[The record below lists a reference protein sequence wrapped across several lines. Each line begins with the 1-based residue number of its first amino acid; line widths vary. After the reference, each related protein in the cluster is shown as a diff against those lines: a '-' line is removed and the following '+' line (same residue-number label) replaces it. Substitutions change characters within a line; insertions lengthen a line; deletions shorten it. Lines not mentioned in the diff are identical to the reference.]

1 MTLSCSLFGSSS
13 ILCEPCVTCVC
24 VPARYYCMNLF
35 SSRRFEHHNGRF
47 QFSSL
52 DSLRSHRR
60 DIFDSERGEGCAL
73 HSFVQ
78 LSRPA
83 PGTGA
88 WTCQTCVPLIVSV
101 VVDSTCGFF
110 SCLCQLDCSAKRHR
124 RHRHRRHRRLLHLH
138 LLHLHRHPL
147 LHLPDRRSGRPRRL
161 LYQLI
166 TTRLP
171 GHTWAARS
179 LMNAPA
185 G

>member
-1 MTLSCSLFGSSS
+1 M
-13 ILCEPCVTCVC
+13 CEPCATCVYR
-24 VPARYYCMNLF
+24 PGTYYCMNLF
-35 SSRRFEHHNGRF
+35 LRVALSTITDGFNFQVWIRCASRRDN
-47 QFSSL
+47 
-52 DSLRSHRR
+52 
-60 DIFDSERGEGCAL
+60 FDSERGEGCAL

>member
-1 MTLSCSLFGSSS
+1 MNQPNLPKEPTLEPSTKLHLTRQPLLSGTYYVTN
-13 ILCEPCVTCVC
+13 LCEPCVTCVC

-35 SSRRFEHHNGRF
+35 ISRRFEHHDGRF

-52 DSLRSHRR
+52 ESLRSHRR
-60 DIFDSERGEGCAL
+60 VIFDSRGEGCAL

-124 RHRHRRHRRLLHLH
+124 RHR
-138 LLHLHRHPL
+138 
-147 LHLPDRRSGRPRRL
+147 RSGRPRRL